1 MPSWEALRLVAR
13 AQRVA
18 APPAAIVDAATW
30 LLKLGPERQP
40 ALHVPAQ
47 LLLLEAVRAPPRRP
61 SPRAHLRLIRR
72 ADRATARVA
81 LLRVVV
87 AARLAA
93 VWVAQRASRLSTRGR
108 AQTSEPSEQRASQ
121 AQGGASQEQR
131 PQGASGRREQGAE
144 ATAARSAWWL
154 VRGFEPLC
162 SDLNAAKLFELSRG
176 GAIELTEHAAAPAVM
191 ARGG

>member
-93 VWVAQRASRLSTRGR
+93 VWVAQRASRLSTRGLKRRSRQSSGQARRR
-108 AQTSEPSEQRASQ
+108 AEQARS
-121 AQGGASQEQR
+121 
-131 PQGASGRREQGAE
+131 SGRREQ
-144 ATAARSAWWL
+144 
-154 VRGFEPLC
+154 
-162 SDLNAAKLFELSRG
+162 
-176 GAIELTEHAAAPAVM
+176 AAAGSKEQRRRRQG
-191 ARGG
+191 ARGGLSAGLSLCVVTSTRQNFSSSRAVERLSSLSTPPRLQ

>member
-1 MPSWEALRLVAR
+1 MWKAFASRAQQQLILSPAAVPSWEALRLVAR

-18 APPAAIVDAATW
+18 APPAAIVDAATR

-93 VWVAQRASRLSTRGR
+93 VWVAQRASRLSTRGLKR
-108 AQTSEPSEQRASQ
+108 RSRQSGKPGAGRSKPGAAAS
-121 AQGGASQEQR
+121 GSKR
-131 PQGASGRREQGAE
+131 PQGAR
-144 ATAARSAWWL
+144 
-154 VRGFEPLC
+154 
-162 SDLNAAKLFELSRG
+162 SRG
-176 GAIELTEHAAAPAVM
+176 DDGKERVVACPRV
-191 ARGG
+191 